1 MDVFW
6 SATERLYQMDTI
18 IMALHFIPIVAIQHM
33 QRLMHWDSVL
43 KKNAVFKRNK
53 NLISK
58 KTDRK
63 NITLYVVQ
71 LGKTKEMPLKNSAP
85 CYNCMKILNQT
96 NMIKKMIY
104 SDENGNIISV
114 RMRDYTTTYFTI
126 GDKNI

>member
-1 MDVFW
+1 
-6 SATERLYQMDTI
+6 MDTI
-18 IMALHFIPIVAIQHM
+18 IMALHFIPTVAIQPM

-43 KKNAVFKRNK
+43 KGNAIFKHNGNR
-53 NLISK
+53 IPK
-58 KTDRK
+58 KTNKK

-85 CYNCMKILNQT
+85 CYNCMKILHKT
-96 NMIKKMIY
+96 NMIKKIVY
-104 SDENGNIISV
+104 SDENGNITSV